1 MPVTWYPR
9 DFVKVP
15 MTDMRMRAD
24 PSTGYPGRTYRFYN
38 GPKVYEFGYG
48 LSYSN
53 YLYEF
58 TLLTESKMYLSHPT
72 AATRPAKN
80 SDSVR
85 CLLASNLDTKFC
97 ESKAAKVTVG
107 VRNEGEMAGKHT
119 ILLFAKPAK
128 PVNGSPVKLLVG
140 FKKVEIKSGE
150 RTDVEFLVNPC
161 EHLSK
166 ANEEGLKVI
175 QEGSYSLVVGDV
187 EHPLDIFV

>member
-1 MPVTWYPR
+1 MPVTWYPA

-53 YLYEF
+53 YVYEF
-58 TLLTESKMYLSHPT
+58 TLVTENKLYLSHPT
-72 AATRPAKN
+72 AATQPAKN
-80 SDSVR
+80 TDSVR
-85 CLLASNLDTKFC
+85 YKLVSDLDKRFC
-97 ESKAAKVTVG
+97 ESRSAKVSIG

-119 ILLFAKPAK
+119 VLLFAKPAK
-128 PVNGSPVKLLVG
+128 PGNGSPVKLLVG
-140 FKKVEIKSGE
+140 FKKVEINAGE
-150 RTDVEFLVNPC
+150 RAEVEFSVNPC
-161 EHLSK
+161 KHVSK
-166 ANEEGLKVI
+166 ANEEGLKI
-175 QEGSYSLVVGDV
+175 IEEGSYSLVVGDV